1 MRQSIG
7 RGASPGSTRRKP
19 PSRVRYE
26 AQNPTVSCRVPKD
39 VYERMEELRN
49 SEDMSFADILKVGL
63 GKLEPK
69 AQQSAKARKIGY
81 EEGYDEARR
90 RYCVTYACDVC
101 GKPIA
106 VQSDEEKQIIANCMR
121 REGWGHGACH
131 EKRKKGLA

>member
-1 MRQSIG
+1 MAQTTVRRSK
-7 RGASPGSTRRKP
+7 GSAQRKP
-19 PSRVRYE
+19 PSRERYE
-26 AQNPTVSCRVPKD
+26 ESHPTVSCRVPRD

-69 AQQSAKARKIGY
+69 AQQTAKARKIGY
-81 EEGYDEARR
+81 GEGYDDAASRFR
-90 RYCVTYACDVC
+90 VTYPCNVC

-106 VQSDEEKQIIANCMR
+106 VQSDEAKQLIASFMN

-131 EKRKKGLA
+131 EKRGKGLA